1 MSNMSDGVRFEL
13 LGPLKAWYGDQ
24 ELELGS
30 HLQRSVLAMLLLSK
44 RRQVPTDEIISAVW
58 GANAPRS
65 ALMATRSY
73 VSRLRLMLDDVEI
86 RSTGG
91 GYQLIVDPAMVD
103 VSVFRKTR
111 AAARTVRD
119 RGDLPEAARLLA
131 SALALW
137 KGPALQGLT
146 GPYFDSRRTWLD
158 EQRAITNQDSWSL
171 AIDLG
176 HHDQAIAALTQAT
189 AANPYHERLWEL
201 LMLALTQAGR
211 VAEALAAYA
220 RITQILDQDLALDPG
235 PSLRATHASILAGTS
250 THRSVA

>member
-1 MSNMSDGVRFEL
+1 MSNMTDGVRFEL
-13 LGPLKAWYGDQ
+13 LGPLKAWYGDR
-24 ELELGS
+24 ELDLGG

-44 RRQVPTDEIISAVW
+44 RRQVPTDEIITAVW

-73 VSRLRLMLDDVEI
+73 VSRLRPMLDGVEI
-86 RSTGG
+86 RSVGG

-111 AAARTVRD
+111 AAARTAHD

-131 SALALW
+131 TALALW

-146 GPYFDSRRTWLD
+146 GPYFDARRTWLE

-171 AIDLG
+171 AIELG
-176 HHDQAIAALTQAT
+176 HHDQAIPALTQAT

-211 VAEALAAYA
+211 VTEALAAYA

-235 PSLRATHASILAGTS
+235 PGLRATCTTILGT